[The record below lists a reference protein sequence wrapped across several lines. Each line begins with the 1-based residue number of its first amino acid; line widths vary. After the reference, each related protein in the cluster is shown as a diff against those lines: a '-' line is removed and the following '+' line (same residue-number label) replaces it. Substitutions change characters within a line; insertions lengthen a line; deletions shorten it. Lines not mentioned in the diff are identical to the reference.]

1 MKIALFGRDLDPQ
14 FFPDMK
20 KLVSVLKANNI
31 EILLHQRF
39 FLFLKDQWNCTP
51 EGKIFSETIPLDSDT
66 DYFFS
71 IGGDGTFLEAAAY
84 VRENEIPVVG
94 FNTGRLGFLADLSLD
109 EIENVIQC
117 LKNHNYRIEKRSLL
131 EVKTENNIFSPNHFA
146 LNEVTVHKMD
156 TSSMI
161 TVHAYL
167 DGQFLNSYWADGLIV
182 ATPTGS
188 TAYSMSVGGPIVA
201 PESGNLIITPIAPH
215 NLTNRPLVIH
225 ENIEI
230 KLKVEGRGD
239 YCRASVDYR
248 SEVLAMGSELIIRKA
263 PFSIHVVKLPKHN
276 FYSTLRNKLMWGLD
290 KRN

>member
-20 KLVSVLKANNI
+20 KLVSVLKANNT
-31 EILLHQRF
+31 ELILHHRF
-39 FLFLKDQWNCTP
+39 YQFLKEQWKCTP
-51 EGKIFSETIPLDSDT
+51 EGKIFSDTDKPASDT

-71 IGGDGTFLEAAAY
+71 IGGDGTFLEAASY
-84 VRENEIPVVG
+84 VRESGIPVVG
-94 FNTGRLGFLADLSLD
+94 FNTGRLGFLADLSLE

-117 LKNHNYRIEKRSLL
+117 LSDGNYRIEKRSLL
-131 EVKTENNIFSPNHFA
+131 EAKTGNKLFSPNNYA

-161 TVHAYL
+161 TIHAYL
-167 DGQFLNSYWADGLIV
+167 DNQFLNSYWADGLII

-230 KLKVEGRGD
+230 KLKVDGRGD
-239 YCRASVDYR
+239 FCRASVDYR
-248 SEVLAMGSELIIRKA
+248 SEKMALGSEMIIRKA
-263 PFSIHVVKLPKHN
+263 PFSIHVVKFPKHN

>member
-1 MKIALFGRDLDPQ
+1 MKIALFGRDLDPR

-20 KLVSVLKANNI
+20 KLVNVLKANDTELI
-31 EILLHQRF
+31 LHQRLF
-39 FLFLKDQWNCTP
+39 QFLKEQWNCTP
-51 EGKIFSETIPLDSDT
+51 EGKVFSDTDKLDSDT
-66 DYFFS
+66 DFFFS
-71 IGGDGTFLEAAAY
+71 IGGDGTFLEAAGY
-84 VRENEIPVVG
+84 VRENGIPVVG
-94 FNTGRLGFLADLSLD
+94 FNTGRLGFLADLSLE
-109 EIENVIQC
+109 EIENVFQC
-117 LKNHNYRIEKRSLL
+117 LSNGNFRIEKRSLL
-131 EVKTENNIFSPNHFA
+131 EVKTENNLFSPNKYA

-167 DGQFLNSYWADGLIV
+167 DDQFLNSYWADGLIV

-230 KLKVEGRGD
+230 KLKVDGRSD

-248 SEVLAMGSELIIRKA
+248 SEKMSLGSDLIIRKA
-263 PFSIHVVKLPKHN
+263 PFSIHVVKLPRHN